1 MSDRPDVPRHVTRHR
16 NPLVFLRAARGAYR
30 GDPATES
37 VYASW
42 AHALAQNES
51 RVDPPIYLASC
62 TGGAALHRTA
72 APVLIGRSAPAA
84 AAVLAD
90 DLARDRRAVPGVIG
104 SRAGCLAF
112 AQRWR
117 RHTGCAHRWRMR
129 LRQHGL
135 TSVAAVPVPPGAM
148 RVAAAADVPW
158 IIGAQL
164 AFRAEA
170 GMSERPSEV
179 AAVVPGRVAGGEIR
193 VWEDGDVVA
202 YAGCIAVDAAA
213 ARIAPVYTAP
223 DARGRGYAAA
233 LVAALARELL
243 ACGHRALFL
252 TADAAN
258 PTANSLYARV
268 GFALVSEQEHFDFV
282 AEPDADAAPD

>member
-1 MSDRPDVPRHVTRHR
+1 MSIDQTFPARHPPSQSAGVSARC
-16 NPLVFLRAARGAYR
+16 RGAYR

-62 TGGAALHRTA
+62 TGGAALHRAA

-112 AQRWR
+112 ARRWR
-117 RHTGCAHRWRMR
+117 RHSGCAHRWRMR

-202 YAGCIAVDAAA
+202 YGLH
-213 ARIAPVYTAP
+213 RRR
-223 DARGRGYAAA
+223 RGRRAHRSR
-233 LVAALARELL
+233 L
-243 ACGHRALFL
+243 HRARREAELRRGAGRRARAR
-252 TADAAN
+252 TARLRPPCAVPDRRRRQSHGEFALR
-258 PTANSLYARV
+258 PGRLRARV
-268 GFALVSEQEHFDFV
+268 QQEHFDFV